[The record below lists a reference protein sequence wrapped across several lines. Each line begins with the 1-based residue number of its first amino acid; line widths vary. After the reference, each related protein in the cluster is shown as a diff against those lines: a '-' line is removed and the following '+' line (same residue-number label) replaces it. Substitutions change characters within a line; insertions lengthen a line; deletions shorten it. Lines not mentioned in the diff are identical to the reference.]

1 MEKRA
6 YTDTVVHQVSDNR
19 RLEVPTMSSRAL
31 RRLERLKDSEKSQES
46 ESSQDTDV
54 ETEREREHT
63 GAAKA
68 NLFALLGGDE
78 SEHEDEQD
86 QISQTSDTVEP
97 MDTGISLKLK
107 SSKKTK
113 KSKKRAALEEEREL
127 ERYLNEMSQ
136 KNQVVSPSCTPD
148 QPEIGGSEETYDD
161 IDIPVAYSDSN
172 YLHFTTARLRESLPL
187 LSIATSKNLDP
198 DTELK
203 NLFGNLSLET
213 IEDANSTTSLA
224 ISPEVLA
231 QFKKLARL
239 TRGWGGKDHR
249 SVPGTKR
256 KLLLT
261 RIKDDWIPTLQK
273 PLSMKELLLNDV
285 INIMDYKEEN
295 EELGLLEHKARNE
308 KALGIKYFNFEKV
321 NSVQER
327 VANSR
332 FYASVVMTP
341 DPESLM
347 QLLQQHPYH
356 VETLLQVAMVILREG
371 NNKATSNALVE
382 KCLFVFDRSLDKS
395 FHELLW
401 EGKTGLMKLP
411 YERFMN
417 RQFYLCIFRIISGLG
432 ERHTFFTA
440 LNYCKLLL
448 SLSPA
453 EDPIGVRFFIDHY
466 AILSEEY
473 QYLVDF
479 VDSPLCQTYK
489 QWFTPGLAFS
499 KVLALLHLNKTSEA
513 RAALKEAFLAHP
525 YCALQML
532 AVIGLA
538 TKPPVKVS
546 EVYKDDS
553 VVVASETYLIRAGML
568 WKDQAHKQFV
578 HEELMELFSFKRE
591 GVKSSWLSKWLGSKE
606 PPSTDIPVNL
616 VRFAI
621 LSGENRVLAKIPE
634 KIFSRDDVLEY
645 DVIPPVDETSN
656 YDVFTGVEE
665 KSQLTDS
672 LFDYLDHNLISA
684 IVQNRTASEFD
695 DLITGINDIAPGD
708 EN

>member
-1 MEKRA
+1 
-6 YTDTVVHQVSDNR
+6 
-19 RLEVPTMSSRAL
+19 MSSRAL
-31 RRLERLKDSEKSQES
+31 RRLERLQNSERLRDSGSSQTSDVES
-46 ESSQDTDV
+46 ES
-54 ETEREREHT
+54 EPEHT
-63 GAAKA
+63 PSAKA

-78 SEHEDEQD
+78 SEHEEEDEEMATKPLESAQNIEAEAPK
-86 QISQTSDTVEP
+86 Q
-97 MDTGISLKLK
+97 LKKLK
-107 SSKKTK
+107 KNK
-113 KSKKRAALEEEREL
+113 KSKKQAAMDEEREL
-127 ERYLNEMSQ
+127 EKYLDEMRQ
-136 KNQVVSPSCTPD
+136 KNQEVSQSHSPE
-148 QPEIGGSEETYDD
+148 QPEIAGSEDSYDEA
-161 IDIPVAYSDSN
+161 DIPVTYSDSN
-172 YLHFTTARLRESLPL
+172 YLYFTTARLRESLPL

-273 PLSMKELLLNDV
+273 PLSMKELLSNDV
-285 INIMDYKEEN
+285 LNIMDYKEEN
-295 EELGLLEHKARNE
+295 EDIKILEQKTKNE
-308 KALGIKYFNFEKV
+308 KALGVKYFTFDKI

-347 QLLQQHPYH
+347 QLLQQYPYH
-356 VETLLQVAMVILREG
+356 VETLLQVAMVMLREG

-382 KCLFVFDRSLDKS
+382 KCLFVFDRSFDKS

-401 EGKTGLMKLP
+401 EGKTGLMRLP

-417 RQFYLCIFRIISGLG
+417 RQFYLCLFRIISGLG

-440 LNYCKLLL
+440 LSYCKFLL

-453 EDPIGVRFFIDHY
+453 EDPLGVRYFIDHY

-473 QYLVDF
+473 VYLVNF
-479 VDSPLCQTYK
+479 VDSPLCQTYT
-489 QWFTPGLAFS
+489 QWLTPGLAFS
-499 KVLALLHLNKTSEA
+499 KVLALLHLNKIPEA
-513 RAALKEAFLAHP
+513 RIAVKDAFIAHP

-532 AVIGLA
+532 AVIGLV

-553 VVVASETYLIRAGML
+553 AVIASETYLIRAGML
-568 WKDQAHKQFV
+568 WKDQSHKQFL
-578 HEELMELFSFKRE
+578 HDELMELFTSKKE
-591 GVKSSWLSKWLGSKE
+591 GSKTSWLSNWLGYKE
-606 PPSTDIPVNL
+606 APLTEIPVNL

-621 LSGENRVLAKIPE
+621 LSGENKVLAKIPE
-634 KIFSRDDVLEY
+634 RIFSRDDVLEY
-645 DVIPPVDETSN
+645 DVIPPNDETSN

-665 KSQLTDS
+665 KSKLTDS
-672 LFDYLDHNLISA
+672 LFDYIDHNLISA
-684 IVQNRTASEFD
+684 IVQNRTAADFD
-695 DLITGINDIAPGD
+695 DFVTGIDEVVPG
-708 EN
+708 EE